1 MEKELIKV
9 KEKYLIIS
17 PYFYPFYKFGGAA
30 VTISN
35 LYFAMRDIIDITVL
49 SKSWTREVTS
59 NKNIKY
65 LDSSIQLLAYIKKNH
80 HKYKSIYLNSF
91 FSPSWSILPYIFL
104 KVIGFKGSI
113 IFFPR
118 GELKKNALLYRKVR
132 KFFYLIF
139 FKNFLNS
146 RSNIFIVSDELEAK
160 DLKKSFPNNISVIIP
175 DFLPSYHKQENKIAK
190 PNTLNLVF
198 ISHLRKSKN
207 LMFVLKLLKNLP
219 EDFYL
224 TIYGNADDPTYLKEC
239 MNFIHKK
246 NLNSRVHFKGIIKHN
261 EIVETFESHNFFIF
275 PTKTENFGYVILESM
290 FGGCIPIISR
300 YTPWS
305 EMKGFPGLFLDLDIE
320 IWTSCLIELADD
332 HKKIQEMKKNC
343 EIFAKD
349 FVRKNSSKDK
359 FLAHIYD
366 R

>member
-1 MEKELIKV
+1 MEKALIKA

-30 VTISN
+30 ITISN
-35 LYFAMRDIIDITVL
+35 LYFAMKDIIDITIL
-49 SKSWTREVTS
+49 SKSWAPEVKT

-65 LDSSIQLLAYIKKNH
+65 LDSSIHLLAYIKKNH
-80 HKYKSIYLNSF
+80 SKYKSVYLNSF
-91 FSPSWSILPYIFL
+91 FSPLWSIIPYIFL

-118 GELKKNALLYRKVR
+118 GELKKNALIYKKIR
-132 KFFYLIF
+132 KFLYLIC
-139 FKNFLNS
+139 FKNILNS
-146 RSNIFIVSDELEAK
+146 RSNIFIVSDELEAE
-160 DLKKSFPNNISVIIP
+160 DLKRIFPNNTLVTIP
-175 DFLPSYHKQENKIAK
+175 DFLPSYYKQTDKRTK

-198 ISHLRKSKN
+198 ISHLRRSKN

-219 EDFYL
+219 EDYYL
-224 TIYGNADDPTYLKEC
+224 TIYGNADDPNYLQEC
-239 MNFIHKK
+239 MNFIHQ
-246 NLNSRVHFKGIIKHN
+246 NGLNSRVHFKGSINHD
-261 EIVETFESHNFFIF
+261 EIVDTFNNHNFFIF

-290 FGGCIPIISR
+290 LGGCIPIISR

-305 EMKGFPGLFLDLDIE
+305 EMKNFPGLFLDLDID
-320 IWTSCLIELADD
+320 IWTNCLIELADD
-332 HKKIQEMKKNC
+332 HKKMQEMKQSC

-349 FVRKNSSKDK
+349 FLRKDSSKDR